1 MLINI
6 KSNSLPS
13 KIRWIRS
20 LVFDD
25 KANWTNR
32 SFVIKYS
39 TRAELAVSSIL
50 VQSPAWFDLQWS
62 IDCCLAP
69 AKTWIF
75 VFSIISQLC
84 LWENWIGLLDFTA
97 ISSTVLLDFIYA
109 VMALSILNSE
119 IKIKSVQSQDLIWFQ
134 QQIPREWNESLWG
147 EFLCAA
153 VEHLENISARGIRS

>member
-20 LVFDD
+20 PVFDD

-97 ISSTVLLDFIYA
+97 ISSTVFTGLYLRCPFYT
-109 VMALSILNSE
+109 NSE
-119 IKIKSVQSQDLIWFQ
+119 IKIKSVQSKDLIWFR
-134 QQIPREWNESLWG
+134 QQIPGEWNESLWG
-147 EFLCAA
+147 KFLCAA
-153 VEHLENISARGIRS
+153 VKSSGTFRKYLRWRN